1 MLTHGKRK
9 RSGGRDMKFRTRIT
23 LGYAALALAISLG
36 LGMFY
41 NMYIIQKYETAAFNQ
56 FGILSEQMLNNL
68 DENIQKMTQ
77 VTLSLLSDQDAVQ
90 TIRELSVDMADPE
103 DHVADIVNGK
113 ARVKRDLYTAYNLEN
128 FYRVVVFNRYGYIA
142 ASATMQERLVNAGKD
157 VSEIPWLGEVTGTKG
172 RSVLVGEHPDD
183 WGEADSAPQVYS
195 LVREIQG
202 DHLGFIEVQILKK
215 DFGEIFEV
223 SDDTIKVIAV
233 KGNGDI
239 LYASEGT
246 EAEKYSGLFADETGT
261 LKEKSP
267 VSGETE
273 LVSIGKSEESGVKL
287 ILIQDRKA
295 AMADMPNAW
304 AAAMGVAVLVF
315 LPSLAFI
322 FFMAERLTR
331 PMQALRKRME
341 KTELSNLTEEIT
353 IDSRDEDINALTKA
367 YQDLMFRLDHS
378 LNVEKKLNLLQLQ
391 AQFDTLQAQI
401 NPHFLYNV
409 LNVISSRGM
418 KDNDETIC
426 EICGRLAD
434 MLRYSTNTKTRY
446 ASIAEE
452 VAYTEQYLYLIKV
465 RYGDKISL
473 DTEIDSGI
481 KAQIVPKTVLQ
492 QIVENSINHGF
503 ENNTGGMKMSVRGYQ
518 EDGRWFLS
526 VRDNGQGFGE
536 ETLRDL
542 NEKFAR
548 TKKSLFEDRSNIE
561 LEIGGMGLVNT
572 YARLLLIYSDSLVF
586 ALKNTEDG
594 AEVLFGAKMS

>member
-1 MLTHGKRK
+1 
-9 RSGGRDMKFRTRIT
+9 MKFRTRIT

-172 RSVLVGEHPDD
+172 RSILVGEHPDD

-548 TKKSLFEDRSNIE
+548 TKKSLFEDRSNVE

>member
-77 VTLSLLSDQDAVQ
+77 VTLALLSDQDAVQ

-142 ASATMQERLVNAGKD
+142 ASATMQERLVNAEKD

-172 RSVLVGEHPDD
+172 RSILVGEHPDD

-246 EAEKYSGLFADETGT
+246 EAEKYSRLFADETGT

-267 VSGETE
+267 VSGKTE
-273 LVSIGKSEESGVKL
+273 LISIGKSEESGVRL

-548 TKKSLFEDRSNIE
+548 TKKSLFEDRSNVE

>member
-1 MLTHGKRK
+1 
-9 RSGGRDMKFRTRIT
+9 MKFRTRIT

-77 VTLSLLSDQDAVQ
+77 VTLALLSDQDAVQ

-142 ASATMQERLVNAGKD
+142 ASATMQERLVNAEKD

-172 RSVLVGEHPDD
+172 RSILVGEHPDD

-246 EAEKYSGLFADETGT
+246 EAEKYSRLFADETGT

-267 VSGETE
+267 VSGKTE
-273 LVSIGKSEESGVKL
+273 LVSIGKSEESGVRL

-331 PMQALRKRME
+331 PMQALRRRME

-446 ASIAEE
+446 DSIAEE

-586 ALKNTEDG
+586 ELKNTEDG

>member
-1 MLTHGKRK
+1 
-9 RSGGRDMKFRTRIT
+9 MKFRTRIT

-77 VTLSLLSDQDAVQ
+77 VTLALLSDQDAVQ

-142 ASATMQERLVNAGKD
+142 ASATMQERLVNAEKD

-172 RSVLVGEHPDD
+172 RSILVGEHPDD
-183 WGEADSAPQVYS
+183 WGEADSSPQVYS

-267 VSGETE
+267 VSGKTE
-273 LVSIGKSEESGVKL
+273 LVSIGKSEESGVRL

-331 PMQALRKRME
+331 PMQALRRRME

-561 LEIGGMGLVNT
+561 LEIGGMGLVNA